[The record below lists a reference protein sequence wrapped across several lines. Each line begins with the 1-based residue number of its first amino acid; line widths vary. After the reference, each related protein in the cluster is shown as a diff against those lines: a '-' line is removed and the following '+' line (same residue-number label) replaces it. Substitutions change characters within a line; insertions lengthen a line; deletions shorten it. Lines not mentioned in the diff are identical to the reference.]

1 MGVVEDSRLEDN
13 WPLVI
18 RAVLRRLRRR
28 ADRKVVLALAIAIDL
43 RRGHAPAEIRKRHQI
58 TEDEYEHA
66 SRWALEEL
74 NTMRGD
80 EDVESTPAG
89 LDLLESEARAE
100 LDALRRRAEQGEDVT
115 AEIEDNEVVLELIA
129 LGRTDQPEDDG

>member
-1 MGVVEDSRLEDN
+1 VGVVEDSRLEDN

-43 RRGHAPAEIRKRHQI
+43 RRGHAPAEIRKRHQL
-58 TEDEYEHA
+58 TEAH
-66 SRWALEEL
+66 EEL
-74 NTMRGD
+74 NMMRGD
-80 EDVESTPAG
+80 EDAQTTPG

-100 LDALRRRAEQGEDVT
+100 LDALRRRAEQGEDVA
-115 AEIEDNEVVLELIA
+115 AEIGDNEVVLELIA

>member
-1 MGVVEDSRLEDN
+1 VGVVEDSRLEDN

-43 RRGHAPAEIRKRHQI
+43 RRGHAPAEIRKRHQL
-58 TEDEYEHA
+58 TEEEYEDA
-66 SRWALEEL
+66 SRWAHEEL
-74 NTMRGD
+74 NMMRGD
-80 EDVESTPAG
+80 EDAQTTPG

-100 LDALRRRAEQGEDVT
+100 LDALRRRAEQGEDVA
-115 AEIEDNEVVLELIA
+115 AEIGDNEVVLELIA